1 MKKTSRGVG
10 LFQVSMA
17 AGLLFFSIAGARAQ
31 GVAPQNSEHDDGDSN
46 LRALIDHQVGGIAKL
61 QVPSNNA
68 SIPVPPPPPESA
80 NIPSNTPDRY
90 VTTEAKRFLGKMLF
104 HDPVRTA
111 RIDKNQ
117 GQPVDLPAGTA
128 FGGTVNGSDPNVQAI
143 VDATKQTGS
152 CGSCHFGEAASKAGQ
167 VLNLHVGAEGRGYT
181 DEEGNFIV
189 RRRTQPILTKQRLAP
204 IFAGDTLVDA
214 LPTLTDV
221 DLVNGLRLVTTPA
234 NFHHDPMPE
243 ALIATGRL
251 DELDSVGACRCR

>member
-1 MKKTSRGVG
+1 MKKTLIGACS
-10 LFQVSMA
+10 FQVTIA
-17 AGLLFFSIAGARAQ
+17 AGLLLLSIGGARAQ
-31 GVAPQNSEHDDGDSN
+31 GVAPKDDPDSS
-46 LRALIDHQVGGIAKL
+46 LRALIDHAVGGIGKL

-68 SIPVPPPPPESA
+68 GIPVPPPPPESA

-167 VLNLHVGAEGRGYT
+167 VINMHVGAEIGRAH
-181 DEEGNFIV
+181 V
-189 RRRTQPILTKQRLAP
+189 
-204 IFAGDTLVDA
+204 
-214 LPTLTDV
+214 
-221 DLVNGLRLVTTPA
+221 
-234 NFHHDPMPE
+234 
-243 ALIATGRL
+243 
-251 DELDSVGACRCR
+251 